1 MEMVD
6 EYFLSRL
13 INITEFARK
22 LLYIVSLVYFFNK
35 IFLFSYWILIRRI
48 VEVILIVQTFFYW
61 TIEERKKEVNNVADQ
76 WSLITRLS
84 LYK

>member
-48 VEVILIVQTFFYW
+48 VEVILIV
-61 TIEERKKEVNNVADQ
+61 
-76 WSLITRLS
+76 
-84 LYK
+84 

>member
-35 IFLFSYWILIRRI
+35 IFLFSYWISIRRI
-48 VEVILIVQTFFYW
+48 VEAFF
-61 TIEERKKEVNNVADQ
+61 IEERKKEVNNVADQ
-76 WSLITRLS
+76 WSLITSLS